1 MNLPFEICLRTL
13 AVIDQYVLGFLNIAN
28 DTVNIAYSS
37 VVFSLSAI
45 CFHLEV
51 EYSSE
56 SYLSPKKT
64 LLRPRLAWTPQLEV
78 VMTGILGVDLT

>member
-1 MNLPFEICLRTL
+1 MSLPFEICLRTL

-45 CFHLEV
+45 CFQLEV
-51 EYSSE
+51 EYYSV

-64 LLRPRLAWTPQLEV
+64 LLGARLAWTPQLEV
-78 VMTGILGVDLT
+78 IMTGILSIDLA